1 MISPRRLFRAQA
13 LEQYAKGREK
23 DVLPRAVAP
32 PVFLF
37 LWMLLGLL
45 VTATVLAW
53 QTHVPTYALAS
64 GVLVQQTGGGTMA
77 VVFVPASPPPTL
89 QVGQRITLQLAVTGQ
104 QFNAT
109 IATVEPGVMTPEA
122 ARAQYQLTGDLVLVV
137 TQPSVVVTV
146 HWGSAVPAAVFA
158 GSSVNAQVQVG
169 SRSLLSL
176 LPDLLQGTL
185 GG

>member
-1 MISPRRLFRAQA
+1 MLSSRRLFRAQA
-13 LEQYAKGREK
+13 LEQYAKSREK
-23 DVLPRAVAP
+23 DVLPRTVAP

-64 GVLVQQTGGGTMA
+64 GVLVQQPGGGTMA
-77 VVFVPASPPPTL
+77 VVFVPASPPPAV
-89 QVGQRITLQLAVTGQ
+89 QVGQPVTVRLAVTGRQ
-104 QFNAT
+104 LNAT

-122 ARAQYQLTGDLVLVV
+122 ARTQYQLTGNLMLVI

-146 HWGSAVPAAVFA
+146 NLGSAVLAALFA
-158 GSSVNAQVQVG
+158 GSSLSAQVQVN
-169 SRSLLSL
+169 SRSVISL
-176 LPDLLQGTL
+176 LPDLLQGIVE
-185 GG
+185 G